1 MVTPTTAHELI
12 RDTEWVRRAREEQ
25 AIEESP
31 GVRRTLLWQ
40 QDGSAAGVLELEP
53 GARIGEHR
61 HAVHAHHVWVVEGRA
76 EVLGRELGPE
86 AYWFVPPDVP
96 HTLTAIGDG
105 PCRLFY
111 LYLRV

>member
-1 MVTPTTAHELI
+1 MVTPTTAHELVL
-12 RDTEWVRRAREEQ
+12 DSEEVRRAHAERSV
-25 AIEESP
+25 EESP

-40 QDGSAAGVLELEP
+40 QDGSAAGLLELEP
-53 GARIGEHR
+53 GASIGEHQ
-61 HAVHAHHVWVVEGRA
+61 HAVHAHHVWVIEGGA

-96 HTLTAIGDG
+96 HTLTAIGST

-111 LYLRV
+111 LYLRA